1 MSDWRVRWPSG
12 RRYLLGIPEVY
23 FYLPWVYVAF
33 SNIGYMYHPVVE
45 LQAGKNSM
53 SKRGK
58 FVGFVSARPTNRN
71 VNAVRQAAVQTAD
84 SPTEP

>member
-1 MSDWRVRWPSG
+1 M
-12 RRYLLGIPEVY
+12 
-23 FYLPWVYVAF
+23 
-33 SNIGYMYHPVVE
+33 VE

-58 FVGFVSARPTNRN
+58 FVGFVSARPTNIN